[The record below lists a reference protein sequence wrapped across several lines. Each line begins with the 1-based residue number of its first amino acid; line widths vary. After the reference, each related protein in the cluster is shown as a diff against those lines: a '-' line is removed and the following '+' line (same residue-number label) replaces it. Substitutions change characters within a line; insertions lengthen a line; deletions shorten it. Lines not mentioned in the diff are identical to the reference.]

1 MANIDGDAASNTLTG
16 TSGGDRIR
24 GFGGND
30 WLYGL
35 GGRDRLE
42 GGAGSDYLR
51 GGGGRDLLI
60 GGLGRDHMWGGS
72 GPDTFLFDDEDAGDA
87 TAGPLSDVIYD
98 FSMEDTLDLLAVDIS
113 SFWGYGD
120 REPAR
125 GTFSIWQAGNSTYV
139 TWNTFNGYHDIE
151 LQGFTGDPFNQIR
164 WYQDDFLAST
174 ATTGQISVGET
185 KSGTIEVDVD
195 ADWFEITLEQGK
207 IYDFDIRGLTD
218 GGGTLWDPY
227 VALFD
232 SNGEY
237 ITDGFEG
244 LAFLAG
250 SSGTY
255 YVEASGGFYNSG
267 TYQLAVTEIV
277 DDYASDVTTTGRIA
291 PGETVTGELEYE
303 GDADWFQTTLEQ
315 GLTYAFS
322 FQGEPEPELAL
333 YDASGGIVT
342 SGYEVLVFAA
352 DQAGT
357 YYIEANGHFHTRG
370 AYQLEML
377 TDDYS
382 SDATTTGRVDAGES
396 VAGELEYTYDRD
408 WLRVSM
414 IEGQTYT
421 IDLIGVDGGLGT
433 LEDPYLTLFDPDQ
446 GWVAES
452 DNFNNRDSRIV
463 YTAGVTGDHYLEAWG
478 WDGTGTYAVSVSS
491 PDTLLA

>member
-255 YVEASGGFYNSG
+255 YVEASGGFL
-267 TYQLAVTEIV
+267 QFR
-277 DDYASDVTTTGRIA
+277 DVPAR
-291 PGETVTGELEYE
+291 
-303 GDADWFQTTLEQ
+303 
-315 GLTYAFS
+315 
-322 FQGEPEPELAL
+322 
-333 YDASGGIVT
+333 
-342 SGYEVLVFAA
+342 
-352 DQAGT
+352 
-357 YYIEANGHFHTRG
+357 R
-370 AYQLEML
+370 
-377 TDDYS
+377 
-382 SDATTTGRVDAGES
+382 
-396 VAGELEYTYDRD
+396 DRD
-408 WLRVSM
+408 RGRLR
-414 IEGQTYT
+414 
-421 IDLIGVDGGLGT
+421 LRRHHDG
-433 LEDPYLTLFDPDQ
+433 
-446 GWVAES
+446 S
-452 DNFNNRDSRIV
+452 HC
-463 YTAGVTGDHYLEAWG
+463 AG
-478 WDGTGTYAVSVSS
+478 
-491 PDTLLA
+491 